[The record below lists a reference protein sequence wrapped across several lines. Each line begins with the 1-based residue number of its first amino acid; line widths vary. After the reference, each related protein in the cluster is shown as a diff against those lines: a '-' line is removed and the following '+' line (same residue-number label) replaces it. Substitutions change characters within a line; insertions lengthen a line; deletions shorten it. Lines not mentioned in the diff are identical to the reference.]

1 MMTEDDIDDV
11 LVSAEIKAEKQVNEI
26 MRKIMMPQVER
37 AGVMLWA
44 QLPDDAREQIRN
56 SRPDLAKLYDNKLKQ
71 ARK

>member
-37 AGVMLWA
+37 AGVMMWA
-44 QLPDDAREQIRN
+44 ELPDDVRNMIRTN
-56 SRPDLAKLYDNKLKQ
+56 RPDLAKYYDGLIKKG
-71 ARK
+71 R

>member
-11 LVSAEIKAEKQVNEI
+11 LVAATIKADKQVNEI

-44 QLPDDAREQIRN
+44 QLPEDARQAIRTN
-56 SRPDLAKLYDNKLKQ
+56 KPELAKYYDDKLKG
-71 ARK
+71 R

>member
-37 AGVMLWA
+37 AGVMMWA
-44 QLPDDAREQIRN
+44 EIPDDVRGMIRAN
-56 SRPDLAKLYDNKLKQ
+56 KPDLAKYYDDKLKG
-71 ARK
+71 R

>member
-44 QLPDDAREQIRN
+44 QLLDDARQAIRTN
-56 SRPDLAKLYDNKLKQ
+56 RPDLAKYYDDKLKG
-71 ARK
+71 R

>member
-44 QLPDDAREQIRN
+44 QLPDDAR
-56 SRPDLAKLYDNKLKQ
+56 Q
-71 ARK
+71 A

>member
-11 LVSAEIKAEKQVNEI
+11 LVSAEIKAEKQVGEI

-44 QLPDDAREQIRN
+44 QLPDDARQAIRTN
-56 SRPDLAKLYDNKLKQ
+56 RPDLAKLYDNKLKQ
-71 ARK
+71 VRK